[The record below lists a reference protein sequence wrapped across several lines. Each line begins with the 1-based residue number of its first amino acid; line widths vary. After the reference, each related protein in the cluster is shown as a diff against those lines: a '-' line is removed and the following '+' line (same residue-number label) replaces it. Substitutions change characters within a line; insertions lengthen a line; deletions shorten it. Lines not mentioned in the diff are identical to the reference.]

1 MLVFFNDVSVKYKIF
16 AVRQKMLSTLFYSF
30 YRKRISPCFQG
41 AYALHRTALDYIWR
55 ESMRIELTIP
65 DQSQEP
71 PDLKS
76 GTGTSSVTSP
86 SLLN

>member
-1 MLVFFNDVSVKYKIF
+1 
-16 AVRQKMLSTLFYSF
+16 
-30 YRKRISPCFQG
+30 
-41 AYALHRTALDYIWR
+41 
-55 ESMRIELTIP
+55 MRIELTIP

-86 SLLN
+86 KKNVD